1 MTDPGSVTPIRPP
14 ADRPTNG
21 GGSNGSG
28 YGERL
33 ARIETRLE
41 SVATR
46 EDIANIR
53 TTIAAIHTTIAAVHT
68 TLWKAI
74 ATVVVVSLGTV
85 GLHIALK
92 FLP

>member
-1 MTDPGSVTPIRPP
+1 MAEIKCLEQVVTRPGSVAQIRPP
-14 ADRPTNG
+14 VDRPTNG

-41 SVATR
+41 SIATR
-46 EDIANIR
+46 EDIADIR
-53 TTIAAIHTTIAAVHT
+53 T

-74 ATVVVVSLGTV
+74 ATVVIASLGTV

>member
-1 MTDPGSVTPIRPP
+1 MTGLPNEVPRIGAPT
-14 ADRPTNG
+14 DRPANG
-21 GGSNGSG
+21 GGNNGSG

-53 TTIAAIHTTIAAVHT
+53 TIIASTHTM
-68 TLWKAI
+68 LWKAI
-74 ATVVVVSLGTV
+74 AIVVLVSIGTM